1 MKLKKIVRLVLFDI
15 PIQGN
20 NLPYHCSYPIVYFR
34 KSEGIPTSSSSADL
48 SETASLPLVIKE
60 KDVEYQVNVRF
71 VVNVLK
77 FRTFLLFCSQ
87 INSWF
92 PGMEFTKWLSA

>member
-1 MKLKKIVRLVLFDI
+1 MVFDI
-15 PIQGN
+15 PTQGN
-20 NLPYHCSYPIVYFR
+20 TRQYHCSYLIVYFR
-34 KSEGIPTSSSSADL
+34 KSEGIPTSASSADL

-71 VVNVLK
+71 MVNVQK
-77 FRTFLLFCSQ
+77 FRTFLLFYSQ
-87 INSWF
+87 INSLF